1 MKYLVLLWPG
11 SFLLLGWLLVALENL
26 RVPWNIKLFV
36 TNGSTMTA
44 DLAKRLWA
52 TGIQE
57 ISISLDGLESFH
69 NQMRGVP
76 NAFEKG
82 WKAMDPAQQ

>member
-1 MKYLVLLWPG
+1 
-11 SFLLLGWLLVALENL
+11 
-26 RVPWNIKLFV
+26 
-36 TNGSTMTA
+36 MTA
-44 DLAKRLWA
+44 DLAKRLGA

-69 NQMRGVP
+69 NQMRGVL

-82 WKAMDPAQQ
+82 WKAMDSAQQ